1 MPFADNNKAPSV
13 IIIGGGAAGLITAF
27 ELSKHKIA
35 VTILESKQ
43 RAGGR
48 IYTVNEHSF
57 SQPVETGAEFI
68 HGDAPVTLSLLNE
81 AGISYHAVNDT
92 MGRIE
97 NGVFSNENN
106 FNRHWNLL
114 MKEMASLQEDI
125 PLTVFLAMRFG
136 EDKYAELRTF
146 VKNFAAGFDLADL
159 STASTKALYREW
171 SKEMGTQYRIDG
183 GYKKLIDFLETKCRN
198 NGCIIHFACC
208 AKKISWHTDDVSV
221 LTMCSQIF
229 KANKIVLATPISVL
243 QADGRS
249 SDYIEF
255 SPAIPHYIKAAQN
268 IGFGAVIK
276 IILEFHEN
284 FWKEK
289 IKDAGMIFM
298 QQEIVPTWWTQSP
311 VENNILTGWIGNEKA
326 KSLQDET
333 DEAILYK
340 AIQSLA
346 NSFNVAAEKLHKNL
360 KAYKIA
366 NWCKEPD
373 IYGGYSFSTVES
385 ANAKHI
391 LREPVNNTIFF
402 SGEALF
408 DGTPGGTVEA
418 ALDSGKK
425 TAQAVLKTL

>member
-1 MPFADNNKAPSV
+1 MPSAKNNHAQSV
-13 IIIGGGAAGLITAF
+13 VIVGGGAAGLMTAF
-27 ELSKHKIA
+27 ELSKHTIA

-43 RAGGR
+43 RPGGR
-48 IYTVNEHSF
+48 IDTLYEHSF

-68 HGDAPVTLSLLNE
+68 HGDAPITLSLLNE

-97 NGVFSNENN
+97 NGVFKNENN
-106 FNRHWNLL
+106 FEGHWDLL
-114 MKEMASLQEDI
+114 MKEMASLQQDM
-125 PLTVFLAMRFG
+125 PLAEFINTYFG
-136 EDKYAELRTF
+136 EDKYAELRSF
-146 VKNFAAGFDLADL
+146 VINFAGGFDLADI
-159 STASTKALYREW
+159 SRASTKSLYREW

-183 GYKKLIDFLETKCRN
+183 GYKKLIDFLETKCRD
-198 NGCIIHFACC
+198 NGCAIHFSCC
-208 AKKISWHTDDVSV
+208 AKKISWHKNEINV
-221 LTMCSQIF
+221 LSMCSRLF
-229 KANKIVLATPISVL
+229 KANKIVLAVPISVL
-243 QADGRS
+243 QAGAGN

-255 SPAIPHYIKAAQN
+255 SPAIPQHTKAAKN

-276 IILEFHEN
+276 VILEFHEN
-284 FWKEK
+284 FWKTK
-289 IKDAGMIFM
+289 TKDAGMIFM
-298 QQEIVPTWWTQSP
+298 QHEIVPTWWTQSP

-326 KSLQDET
+326 KSLQHET
-333 DEAILYK
+333 DGAILHK

-385 ANAKHI
+385 AIAKHI
-391 LREPVNNTIFF
+391 LRQPIDDTIFF

-408 DGTPGGTVEA
+408 EGSPGATVEA
-418 ALDSGKK
+418 ALSSGKK
-425 TAQAVLKTL
+425 TAEAVLKTL